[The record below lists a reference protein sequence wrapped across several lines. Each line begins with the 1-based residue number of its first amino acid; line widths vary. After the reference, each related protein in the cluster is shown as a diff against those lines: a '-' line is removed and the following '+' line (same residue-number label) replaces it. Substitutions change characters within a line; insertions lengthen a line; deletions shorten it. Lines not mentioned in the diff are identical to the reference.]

1 MGAGPEFFV
10 SLLGPVLGIML
21 LALLVAGFIALYTLA
36 AVYAERKVSA
46 FIQDRVGPLETGP
59 RGLLQTVAD
68 ILKLLLKE
76 DIVPRMADKP
86 LWVAAPFVVFAAV
99 FVGYAVIPFGPEFVG
114 ANLNVG
120 VLFLTAFTAF
130 EVAGLLMAGW
140 GSNNKYALYGAV
152 RSVAQV
158 ISYEIP
164 AGLAVLSVV
173 LVAGTLNLN
182 EIVLQQGPGSPVPRH
197 LLGLPFLPDVSA
209 VGGFLTWNVLA
220 YPHLVIAFVIYFIAS
235 LAEVNR
241 APFDIPEAESE
252 LVAGYHTEYGGIKFA
267 FFFLAE
273 YGGMLLVGL
282 IGAVLF
288 LGGWQSP
295 LPNVGAVA
303 LADWTTGPFWGA
315 FWLLAKA
322 LAVVLVHMWVRWT
335 LPRLR
340 VDQLMYLCW
349 KVLTPFAV
357 AMVVV
362 SALWATWM
370 G

>member
-1 MGAGPEFFV
+1 MGSGMEFFIA
-10 SLLGPVLGIML
+10 LLGPVLGVMFV
-21 LALLVAGFIALYTLA
+21 ALLVASFIALYTLA

-86 LWVAAPFVVFAAV
+86 LWVVAPFVVFSAV
-99 FVGYAVIPFGPEFVG
+99 FVGYAVMPFGPELVA

-120 VLFLTAFTAF
+120 VLFITAFAAF
-130 EVAGLLMAGW
+130 EVAGLLLAGW

-173 LVAGTLNLN
+173 LLAGTLNLQ
-182 EIVLQQGPGSPVPRH
+182 EIVLQQGIGASGPRH
-197 LLGLPFLPDVSA
+197 LFGLPFLPDVSA
-209 VGGFLTWNVLA
+209 LGGLFTWNVLA
-220 YPHLVIAFVIYFIAS
+220 YPHLLIAFAIYFIAS

-267 FFFLAE
+267 FFYLAE

-288 LGGWQSP
+288 LGGWHSP
-295 LPNVGAVA
+295 LPNLGPVR
-303 LADWTTGPFWGA
+303 LADWTTGPIWGI
-315 FWLLAKA
+315 FWLLLKGFA
-322 LAVVLVHMWVRWT
+322 AVFVHMWARWT

-362 SALWATWM
+362 SAFWASWR
-370 G
+370 